1 MNALFAALALATAL
15 SSGDAAFAAGDF
27 GAALADYRQ
36 SLAQDGKT
44 FAAYFG
50 AGQAALYA
58 NDLHAAS
65 EYLDGAQVLANAR
78 QAGPVK
84 KLLAEVRARIRVQQ
98 GHPISQTV
106 TVPMTVVDPLPLIS
120 VQVNGR
126 QAYFMLDTGAPDIV
140 IDPDFA
146 KELGLQLQGGFTGT
160 FAGGKHAVVRS
171 TVLPTFR
178 IGTLTLRNVAASSSP
193 TRPIPFF
200 GEKRVDGI
208 IGTIFLSQFL
218 TTVDY
223 PNGRLVLRPRAASA
237 SFESTLGA
245 NATVVPFW
253 YVPDHYLVARGDV
266 NVLKAQLFLVDSGL
280 AGGGFMPTQET
291 VGTASIGVDE
301 IHTGTGVG
309 GGGRVVIIP
318 FTLNQLC
325 LGTACVPNVRGLY
338 TPEGSPLSIFPFKVA
353 GLISHDFLKHYAW
366 TIDFDAMRMVL
377 QSP

>member
-15 SSGDAAFAAGDF
+15 SSGEAAFAAGDF

-36 SLAQDGKT
+36 SIAQDGKT

-78 QAGPVK
+78 QSGAVRI
-84 KLLAEVRARIRVQQ
+84 LLAEVRARIRVQQ

-120 VQVNGR
+120 VQVKGR

-146 KELGLQLQGGFTGT
+146 KDLGLKLQGGSTGT
-160 FAGGKHAVVRS
+160 FAGGKHAIVRT
-171 TVLPTFR
+171 TVLPAFQM
-178 IGTLTLRNVAASSSP
+178 GALTLHNVAASSSP

-200 GEKRVDGI
+200 GDKRVDGI

-237 SFESTLGA
+237 TFESGLGA

-253 YVPDHYLVARGDV
+253 YVPDHYLIARGDV
-266 NVLKAQLFLVDSGL
+266 NVLKGQLFLVDSGL

-291 VGTASIGVDE
+291 VGVANIGLDE

-353 GLISHDFLKHYAW
+353 GIISHDFLKHYAW